1 MGWISRLTNTDTHGL
16 HGGVHRYALKLSL
29 THGLGLHSHRDRFG
43 QKGLQ
48 IIRPDPLAPSG
59 HRGAVEGSP
68 MLKMR
73 LAAEGLEVRVLQPGR
88 AGLFVRQSLHV
99 LEQVQPGH
107 KARRQPA
114 PTLRLVE
121 MRPESVIKL
130 APVDQGREPD
140 QLMRRVND
148 RLQRTAEQIV

>member
-1 MGWISRLTNTDTHGL
+1 
-16 HGGVHRYALKLSL
+16 
-29 THGLGLHSHRDRFG
+29 
-43 QKGLQ
+43 
-48 IIRPDPLAPSG
+48 
-59 HRGAVEGSP
+59 

-88 AGLFVRQSLHV
+88 AALFVRQSLHV